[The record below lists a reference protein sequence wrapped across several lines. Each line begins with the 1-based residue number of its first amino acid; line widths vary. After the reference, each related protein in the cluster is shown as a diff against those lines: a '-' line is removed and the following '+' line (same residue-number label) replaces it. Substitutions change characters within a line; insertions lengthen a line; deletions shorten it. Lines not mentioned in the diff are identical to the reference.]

1 MSFFRL
7 FFPLLLIFAVFL
19 HLSLLNSGDIEFVW
33 ASGHTM
39 RLPAIVLLMAAFFLG
54 AAALSV
60 TNFLKG
66 AGEAFDGLEARWRGW
81 KVRRIESRLVG
92 ARLKATQGMAS
103 RALDVLEKLL
113 EDHPRHYE
121 ALLLKGD
128 VLRGM
133 GRHAEALGAHSLA
146 LSLRPSE
153 REAALRIKDDYKAS
167 GNWDAAHDLLERMR
181 ERWPND
187 TAVLAD
193 MRDVNLA
200 RGDFR
205 RALLAQ
211 KELLAAADENDRTA
225 ERVKMTEVSL
235 LYGEHLMADGKP
247 DAAREQFD
255 AAALLQPDFLAA
267 RMLLAESL
275 TALQRHDGAEAA
287 LMKEFRA
294 THNLIPLLRLAALA
308 RAAGGAAKEMEIV
321 TLAVETAPEEKLLPL
336 VASVLEIETRLF
348 DAARNR
354 IAVLDASVAALPMA
368 AVAKGLLTLY
378 AAPAPDHAAIAA
390 LEKALASEWAAFVK
404 YRCLA
409 CGVPE
414 ADYFPQ
420 CPSCGAWNAASLHI
434 EGYSAA

>member
-19 HLSLLNSGDIEFVW
+19 HLSLLNPGDIEFVW
-33 ASGHTM
+33 ARGHAM

-60 TNFLKG
+60 ANVLKG
-66 AGEAFDGLEARWRGW
+66 AGEIFDKLEVRLRGW
-81 KVRRIESRLVG
+81 KVRRIESNLVG
-92 ARLKATQGMAS
+92 ARLKAKQGMAN
-103 RALDVLEKLL
+103 RALDMLEKLL

-146 LSLRPSE
+146 LSLRPAA
-153 REAALRIKDDYKAS
+153 REAALRIKDDYKAD

-187 TAVLAD
+187 TEVLAD

-211 KELLAAADENDRTA
+211 KELLAAADENTRTA
-225 ERVKMTEVSL
+225 ERVKMTEVAL

-247 DAAREQFD
+247 EAAYEQFD
-255 AAALLQPDFLAA
+255 AATLLQPDFLAA

-275 TALQRHDGAEAA
+275 AALRRHDGAEET
-287 LMKEFRA
+287 LLKEFRA
-294 THNLIPLLRLAALA
+294 THNLIPLLRLAAMA
-308 RAAGGAAKEMEIV
+308 RAAAGAAKDLEVIH
-321 TLAVETAPEEKLLPL
+321 LAIQIAPEEKLLPL
-336 VASVLEIETRLF
+336 IAAVLEIENRLF
-348 DAARNR
+348 DAARSH
-354 IAVLDASVAALPMA
+354 IAALDAAVTALPMV
-368 AVAKGLLTLY
+368 AVAKGLLELHAA
-378 AAPAPDHAAIAA
+378 AAPDQAAINA
-390 LEKALASEWAAFVK
+390 LEKALASERMAFVK
-404 YRCLA
+404 YRCQA

-420 CPSCGAWNAASLHI
+420 CPSCSAWNAATLHI